1 VRVLVLNSGSSSL
14 KASVVESGS
23 REAERATNEK
33 WEADRADTIRRVI
46 TSLAGDSAID
56 VVAHRVVHGGSTFR
70 SAVMV
75 DQAVVDA
82 LGLLVEL
89 APLHNAT
96 ALDVLTEAQRFLTAI
111 PHVACFDSA
120 FHSTMPEVA
129 WRYPVPA
136 SWSDWGVR
144 KYGFHGLSVEWSV
157 REAARLLDRPQS
169 ELSVVV
175 AHLGSGC
182 SVTAVQAGRS
192 TWTSMGFTPL
202 EGMMMGTRSG
212 SIDPGLLLYLL
223 RSGRLQL
230 DQLDEAL
237 EKGSGL
243 LGVSGSS
250 ADMRELR
257 AAAEAGDTNAQL
269 AVEMF
274 VARAAEAIAAA
285 MTWVTPNALVFT
297 GGIGE
302 NDGRTRDAITARL
315 AGARG
320 DNGLPVL
327 VVEAREDVV
336 MADQAAALLEVPTDP
351 PGG

>member
-1 VRVLVLNSGSSSL
+1 MRVLVLNSGSSSL
-14 KASVVESGS
+14 KASLVQSGS
-23 REAERATNEK
+23 REAERATTER
-33 WEADRADTIRRVI
+33 WDADHAATIRRVI
-46 TSLAGDSAID
+46 ASLSGDSDFDAI
-56 VVAHRVVHGGSTFR
+56 AHRVVHGGSAFQ
-70 SAVMV
+70 SAVVV
-75 DQAVVDA
+75 DQVVIDA
-82 LGLLVEL
+82 LGSLVEL

-96 ALDVLTEAQRFLTAI
+96 ALDVITEARRVLPDV

-129 WRYPVPA
+129 WRYPVPT
-136 SWSDWGVR
+136 SWSEWGVR

-157 REAARLLDRPQS
+157 REAARLLHRAPSQ
-169 ELSVVV
+169 LSVAV

-182 SVTAVQAGRS
+182 SVTAVHAGQS
-192 TWTSMGFTPL
+192 IWTSMGFTPL

-230 DQLDEAL
+230 DELDEAL

-257 AAAEAGDTNAQL
+257 VAADSGDVRAGL
-269 AVEMF
+269 AIEMF
-274 VARAAEAIAAA
+274 VARAAESIAAA
-285 MTWVTPNALVFT
+285 MTWLTPDALVFT

-302 NDGRTRDAITARL
+302 NDGRTRDAITARIT
-315 AGARG
+315 ATHA
-320 DNGLPVL
+320 DNTPRVL
-327 VVEAREDVV
+327 VVAAREDVV
-336 MADQAAALLEVPTDP
+336 MADQAATLLGRRD
-351 PGG
+351 G